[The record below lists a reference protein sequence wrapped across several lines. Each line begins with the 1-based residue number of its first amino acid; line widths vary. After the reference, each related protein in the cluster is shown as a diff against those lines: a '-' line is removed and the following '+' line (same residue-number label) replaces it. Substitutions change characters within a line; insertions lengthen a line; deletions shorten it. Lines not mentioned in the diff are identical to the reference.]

1 MQLRLPT
8 HNVQRMMPYHFL
20 ENHPYRCYSKSKSCK
35 LEKPIVNLRT
45 VQEQR
50 VYGYY
55 HPMLDH
61 EINMEQTVKS
71 MKMTY
76 IQGISQ
82 LNEKVKLLSTT

>member
-20 ENHPYRCYSKSKSCK
+20 ENHPYSCYSKSKSYK
-35 LEKPIVNLRT
+35 QEKPIVNLRT

-61 EINMEQTVKS
+61 ENKHGTNCKKHENDIYS
-71 MKMTY
+71 RY
-76 IQGISQ
+76 IC
-82 LNEKVKLLSTT
+82 